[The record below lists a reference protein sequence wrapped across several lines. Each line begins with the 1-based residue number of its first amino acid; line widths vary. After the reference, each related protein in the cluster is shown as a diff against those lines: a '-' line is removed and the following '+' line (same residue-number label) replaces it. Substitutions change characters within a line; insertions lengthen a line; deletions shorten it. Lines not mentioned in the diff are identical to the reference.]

1 MTKNNLYKRL
11 GDYIE
16 TVNVRNRELK
26 DIPLMG
32 LSINKMFIPSI
43 ANTIGSNMANY
54 KVIERNYF
62 AYGPV
67 TSRNGEKITIALF
80 KDYDEA
86 LMSQAYTSFKITKP
100 DELLSDYLMMWFSRP
115 EFDRYARYH
124 SHGSARETFD
134 WDAMCDVELPV
145 PSLEKQQ
152 KIVAEYQAVEN
163 KIKTNEA
170 ICENLEASAQALYK
184 HWFVNFEF
192 PNEEGKP
199 YKSSGGK
206 MVWNDELDKEI
217 PDGWEV
223 RKLNEISEIIMGQSP
238 SGKSYN
244 ENQEGM
250 IFYQGRTDFGFRIP
264 EVRMY
269 TTEPK
274 RKAKVDDVLMSVRA
288 PVGDLNISVEDC
300 CIGRGLAA
308 IRSKLN
314 SYFFYV
320 MKDFKLIFESEEG
333 TGTIFS
339 SINKDEL
346 ESLPI
351 IYNEENAKRFYKYVN
366 KLDKLII
373 NQSFQNQKL
382 RQFQEILLSRMV
394 KEK

>member
-1 MTKNNLYKRL
+1 MTNSNLYKRL

-32 LSINKMFIPSI
+32 LSINKVFIPSI

-54 KVIERNYF
+54 KVIERDYF
-62 AYGPV
+62 GYGPV

-134 WDAMCDVELPV
+134 WDAMCEVELPV

-170 ICENLEASAQALYK
+170 ICEKLEASAQALYK
-184 HWFVNFEF
+184 HWFVDFEF

-199 YKSSGGK
+199 YRSSGGK
-206 MVWNDELDKEI
+206 MVWNDELEKEI
-217 PDGWEV
+217 PEGWRVGELQEIMDNFDSQRIPLSKSQRAEKKGEYPYYGAAALMDYVDDYIFDGTYILLGEDGTVVTEFGTPVLQYVWGRFWVNNHAHVLKAKNGFNENSLYILLKNTNITDKITGGV
-223 RKLNEISEIIMGQSP
+223 QAKINQRNLNSIQVLIPSLENIEKLNGYLESIFELYKIRISE
-238 SGKSYN
+238 N
-244 ENQEGM
+244 DN
-250 IFYQGRTDFGFRIP
+250 
-264 EVRMY
+264 
-269 TTEPK
+269 
-274 RKAKVDDVLMSVRA
+274 
-288 PVGDLNISVEDC
+288 
-300 CIGRGLAA
+300 
-308 IRSKLN
+308 
-314 SYFFYV
+314 
-320 MKDFKLIFESEEG
+320 
-333 TGTIFS
+333 
-339 SINKDEL
+339 
-346 ESLPI
+346 
-351 IYNEENAKRFYKYVN
+351 
-366 KLDKLII
+366 
-373 NQSFQNQKL
+373 L
-382 RQFQEILLSRMV
+382 RQFQELLLSRMV